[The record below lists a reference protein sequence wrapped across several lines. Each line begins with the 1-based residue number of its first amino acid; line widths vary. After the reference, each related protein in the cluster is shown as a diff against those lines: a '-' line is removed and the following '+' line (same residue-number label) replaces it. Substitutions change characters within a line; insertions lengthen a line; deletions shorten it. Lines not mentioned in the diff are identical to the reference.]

1 MQKTLTYTLEK
12 SKSKEIFNFLSNEG
26 NVVSNASEYVEWSVK
41 GGDWSALMYTSGKL
55 VLQTSNEAFCDL
67 IQEKFFEAISFESHI
82 GSDEVGKGDYFGP
95 LVVCAC
101 YIDSKDLEK
110 IKGYGVVDS
119 KKLTDEKMMQIGE
132 RLKEVLKYE
141 VKVILPKEYN
151 SLTEKYKNVSILLA
165 KSHVE
170 VIQKLFER
178 VGDEAKFVVV
188 DQFSKNQNRLKN
200 EFKLKIP
207 LKQFHHAES
216 DIAVAAASIVARY
229 FFLKEFEKMSKNYK
243 MQFPLG
249 ATHVIDFAKDFVAKY
264 GADELDNVAK
274 VSFRT
279 TQSVL
284 TLF

>member
-1 MQKTLTYTLEK
+1 MQKTSTFNLNEEESKKIFLYLSKVGTLEE
-12 SKSKEIFNFLSNEG
+12 SLNP
-26 NVVSNASEYVEWSVK
+26 YV
-41 GGDWSALMYTSGKL
+41 DWIVRGADWNSIMYKSGKL
-55 VLQTSNEAFCDL
+55 VVQCKDSRLVTEINKVVGENF
-67 IQEKFFEAISFESHI
+67 SFEPHI

-101 YIDSKDLEK
+101 YLDQKDFEK

-119 KKLTDEKMMQIGE
+119 KDLTDAKMLEMGAI
-132 RLKEVLKYE
+132 LKKELRYE
-141 VKVILPKEYN
+141 IQVVNPKEYDVFVK
-151 SLTEKYKNVSILLA
+151 KYGNISIVLA
-165 KSHVE
+165 KIHAELIEKLSKRVE
-170 VIQKLFER
+170 KVS
-178 VGDEAKFVVV
+178 FVVV
-188 DQFSKNQNRLKN
+188 DQFSKNKGRLEK

-207 LKQFHHAES
+207 LKQYHHAES

-249 ATHVIDFAKDFVAKY
+249 ATHVIDFAKEFVAKY